1 MKKLTVLFIMFI
13 FLLSCKTQKEITN
26 TSENYQSDYI
36 REDILN
42 RVLLPKDSARLR
54 AIFRCDSLNRILLIE
69 LTESKTKGFESIFNF
84 RNGILD
90 YNLNIGGDTVYIPS
104 TNVYYKINSNTLK
117 TITIR
122 ETTKVLRE
130 LNIFQKFQIWLG
142 KIFIWIIVLT
152 VLYFLGKY
160 ILHFVLR
167 KFGY

>member
-1 MKKLTVLFIMFI
+1 MKKLSVIFIMFI

-26 TSENYQSDYI
+26 TSDNYQSDYI

-90 YNLNIGGDTVYIPS
+90 YNLNTGGDTVYIPS
-104 TNVYYKINSNTLK
+104 SNIYYKINSNTLK

-122 ETTKVLRE
+122 ETTKVQRE

-142 KIFIWIIVLT
+142 KIFIWVIVLT

-160 ILHFVLR
+160 ILQFVLK

>member
-1 MKKLTVLFIMFI
+1 MRKLSILFFFSI
-13 FLLSCKTQKEITN
+13 FLMSCKTQKEITSTAESYESN
-26 TSENYQSDYI
+26 YI

-90 YNLNIGGDTVYIPS
+90 YNLNTGGDTVYIPS
-104 TNVYYKINSNTLK
+104 SNVYYKINSNTLK
-117 TITIR
+117 TTTIR
-122 ETTKVLRE
+122 ETTKVQRE
-130 LNIFQKFQIWLG
+130 LNIFQKFQICLG
-142 KIFIWIIVLT
+142 KIFIWVIVLT

-160 ILHFVLR
+160 ILHFVLK